1 MEDDTNLVVTE
12 GIQAFDSVS
21 EVKDIIAGSIS
32 SVTAGADRLAQIS
45 YGLDTQTGN
54 VDAYIMAANLADA
67 NPTDSLTSSG
77 NFDVISVARILGTG
91 EGNIN
96 IATNSALIKS
106 DGLS

>member
-1 MEDDTNLVVTE
+1 ML
-12 GIQAFDSVS
+12 I
-21 EVKDIIAGSIS
+21 
-32 SVTAGADRLAQIS
+32 LWP
-45 YGLDTQTGN
+45 
-54 VDAYIMAANLADA
+54 ANLADA